1 MTISGSKKLM
11 AEGPIG
17 LLAGWGRYPLL
28 VARAL
33 KHSGHQVCCLGIKG
47 HADPVLADL
56 CDDFQWIGIAKS
68 GKQIRYFQR
77 RHVRHATMAGKLFK
91 HRLLFHSGHWIR
103 HLPDWHCVRNV
114 VIPHFVTRSKNC
126 NDDDFMLTA
135 VNMFADGGITFGPA
149 TDYAPELL
157 VKPGSLSGI
166 RLTEDQQQD
175 VQFGWQVAKQMGQL
189 DIGQSV
195 AVKNR
200 VVLAVEAIEGTDA
213 CIQRAGELSNHGDFT
228 VVKVAKPKQDMRF
241 DVPTIGIG
249 TIEALVAA
257 GGRVLAVEAGKTI
270 IIDESQVADIAKQH
284 GVAVVAVHEGQH
296 DVRLDA
302 A

>member
-1 MTISGSKKLM
+1 MTISGPHKLTQQ
-11 AEGPIG
+11 GPIG

-28 VARAL
+28 VAQAL
-33 KHSGHQVCCLGIKG
+33 KHSGHQVCCLGIKD
-47 HADPVLADL
+47 HADPALADL
-56 CDDFQWIGIAKS
+56 CDDFQWTGIAKT

-77 RHVRHATMAGKLFK
+77 RHVLHATMAGKLFK

-103 HLPDWHCVRNV
+103 HLPDWHCVRKV
-114 VIPHFVTRSKNC
+114 VIPHFITRSKNC

-135 VNMFADGGITFGPA
+135 VHMFADGGITFGPA

-157 VKPGSLSGI
+157 VKPGPLSGS
-166 RLTEDQQQD
+166 RLTEDQRQD
-175 VQFGWQVAKQMGQL
+175 VQFGWRVAKQMGQL
-189 DIGQSV
+189 DIGQTV

-213 CIQRAGELSNHGDFT
+213 CIQRAGELSNRGNFT
-228 VVKVAKPKQDMRF
+228 LVKVAKPNQDMRF

-249 TIEALVAA
+249 TIEALIAA

-270 IIDESQVADIAKQH
+270 IIDEPQVAEIAQEH
-284 GVAVVAVHEGQH
+284 GLAVIAIHEDHQG
-296 DVRLDA
+296 VCLDA